1 MSSPYSDLQLDALR
15 ELANIG
21 SGTAATALSAMLGRP
36 VDVSVPSA
44 RALPLAEAVEATGD
58 PEAEANAVVIPVI
71 GDLTGVVL
79 LLFSPE
85 DAASICRLL
94 GVEPDSEWAESAL
107 GEIGNIVGTSY
118 MNAMGAMTGLEMEP
132 DPPLAARDMLG
143 ALVASVVMDQ
153 LDGTSDTTLLL
164 DSELL
169 VEGESCSMSFLLVP
183 AAGGVQVLL
192 ERLGLGDA

>member
-79 LLFSPE
+79 LLFTPE
-85 DAASICRLL
+85 DAAGICRLL